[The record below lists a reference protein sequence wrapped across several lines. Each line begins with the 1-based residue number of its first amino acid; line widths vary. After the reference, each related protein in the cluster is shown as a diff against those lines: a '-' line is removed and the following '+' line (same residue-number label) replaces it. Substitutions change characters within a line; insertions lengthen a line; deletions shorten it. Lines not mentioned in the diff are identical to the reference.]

1 MLRFHLTGIH
11 YVHEWSPPNVELK
24 QGKPW
29 TGERHYC
36 WWEQR
41 IVVGNRDF
49 GEECLECGAKKGDA
63 ETVTRER
70 ERERESERERER
82 ESERARE
89 RESQLHTSIDT

>member
-49 GEECLECGAKKGDA
+49 GEE
-63 ETVTRER
+63 
-70 ERERESERERER
+70 
-82 ESERARE
+82 
-89 RESQLHTSIDT
+89 